1 MRFVYKYSA
10 RYCFPE
16 FCLTNVTLLIAF
28 FSVFTC
34 FRVLL
39 VYQMKLSLPILLHL
53 SAPGKFKVKKLSVVK
68 HPVRVMSF

>member
-1 MRFVYKYSA
+1 MRFVQVFGSVLFPRILFYKCYITD
-10 RYCFPE
+10 
-16 FCLTNVTLLIAF
+16 CL